1 MGMNTHCR
9 YGAPCERHRTEAEAA
24 ADAAEREYRRQAVTY
39 GVPARHEAQMAS
51 GVRAAAYQRA
61 LERPLTPC
69 SDGRDCEVGW

>member
-1 MGMNTHCR
+1 MNTHCR

-24 ADAAEREYRRQAVTY
+24 ADAAEREYRRQAVSM
-39 GVPARHEAQMAS
+39 GLPMKHEALMAS
-51 GVRAAAYQRA
+51 GVRAGAYQRA